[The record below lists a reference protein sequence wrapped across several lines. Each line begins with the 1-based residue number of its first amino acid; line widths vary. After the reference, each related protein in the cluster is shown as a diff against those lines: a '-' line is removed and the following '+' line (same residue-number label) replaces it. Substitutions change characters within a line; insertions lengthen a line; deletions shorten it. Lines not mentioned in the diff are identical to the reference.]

1 MNSITREQ
9 RMLGAAGA
17 CVLYIIS
24 LFFSWFGVGDFSASG
39 DEVVPSWWIVLIF
52 AAAAAAIL
60 AADAFNFEL
69 PALVNPASWPAYLTS
84 VVFIVTLMI
93 FLEGPGGGGDRKFG
107 LFLALLFSL
116 AAVVLAVMHWQ
127 REPK

>member
-1 MNSITREQ
+1 MNSLTREH

-24 LFFSWFGVGDFSASG
+24 LFFPWLGEGDFSASG
-39 DEVVPSWWIVLIF
+39 DEVVPSWWLLLLF

-60 AADAFNFEL
+60 AADALNFEL
-69 PALVNPASWPAYLTS
+69 PAVINPATWPAYLTS
-84 VVFIVTLMI
+84 IVFIVTLMT
-93 FLEGPGGGGDRKFG
+93 FLDPVLDIGRKFG

-116 AAVVLAVMHWQ
+116 AAVALAVMHWQ